1 MNVEA
6 LLGFQVLADIV
17 LFGAIISLVIT
28 LARESG
34 RRAKGFDREM
44 LDEFRKA
51 IEDSQKAAEF
61 LHSTMNEG
69 RKSLRDISYSLDQKE
84 KRLRKLI
91 NESGTADTVS
101 RVAEGPSSRSAAAR
115 DTAAMYERVVT
126 LARQGI
132 SEKDIAESLDM
143 SEGEI
148 DLVLGLGR
156 KKIENG

>member
-1 MNVEA
+1 MNIEA
-6 LLGFQVLADIV
+6 LLGFQIVADIV

-28 LARESG
+28 IARESG
-34 RRAKGFDREM
+34 RRAKGLDGET

-61 LHSTMNEG
+61 LLSTMSEG
-69 RKSLRDISYSLDQKE
+69 RKSLRDISYTLDEKE

-91 NESGTADTVS
+91 HQS
-101 RVAEGPSSRSAAAR
+101 
-115 DTAAMYERVVT
+115 DTAAASNAGVGMPGGSAAVTDTVAVYDRVVT

-132 SEKDIAESLDM
+132 PEKDIAESLDM

-148 DLVLGLGR
+148 NLILGLDR
-156 KKIENG
+156 KNIENG